1 MSLAASLF
9 SPAQAKVLTWLFG
22 QPERWYHINELL
34 RLTGLGSA
42 SLQRE
47 LKRLSAAGL
56 LENEKVGNLR
66 RIRANPQSTIYPEF
80 VSVVQRALGAEPLLR
95 DALAPFAARIALA
108 LIYGSI
114 AKRTDHADS
123 DIDVMVVTDE
133 LGTGDLLPAILQL
146 EQRLG
151 RKISPTLYTTADF
164 ARRRADPSSFVSKV
178 ISQPT
183 LLLIGSLAEPVGA

>member
-22 QPERWYHINELL
+22 QPERWYHVNELL

-80 VSVVQRALGAEPLLR
+80 VSVVQRALGAEPLL
-95 DALAPFAARIALA
+95 
-108 LIYGSI
+108 
-114 AKRTDHADS
+114 
-123 DIDVMVVTDE
+123 
-133 LGTGDLLPAILQL
+133 
-146 EQRLG
+146 
-151 RKISPTLYTTADF
+151 YTNAYF

-183 LLLIGSLAEPVGA
+183 LLLIGSLERVS

>member
-22 QPERWYHINELL
+22 QPERWYHVNELL

-66 RIRANPQSTIYPEF
+66 RIRANPQSSIYPEF
-80 VSVVQRALGAEPLLR
+80 VSVVQKALGAEPLLR
-95 DALAPFAARIALA
+95 DALATFAPRIVLA

-123 DIDVMVVTDE
+123 DIDLMVVADE

-151 RKISPTLYTTADF
+151 RKISPTLYTRADF
-164 ARRRADPSSFVSKV
+164 ACRRADPSSFVSKV

-183 LLLIGSLAEPVGA
+183 LLLIGSLERVS

>member
-22 QPERWYHINELL
+22 QPERWYHVNELL

-56 LENEKVGNLR
+56 LENVQVGNLR
-66 RIRANPQSTIYPEF
+66 RIRANPQSSIYPEF
-80 VSVVQRALGAEPLLR
+80 VSVVQKALGAEPLLR
-95 DALAPFAARIALA
+95 DALATFAPRIVLA

-123 DIDVMVVTDE
+123 DIDLMVVADE

-151 RKISPTLYTTADF
+151 RKISPTLYTRADF
-164 ARRRADPSSFVSKV
+164 ACRRADPSSFVSKV

-183 LLLIGSLAEPVGA
+183 LLLIGSLERVS

>member
-47 LKRLSAAGL
+47 LRRLSAAGL

-66 RIRANPQSTIYPEF
+66 RIRANPQSSIYPEF
-80 VSVVQRALGAEPLLR
+80 VSVVQKALGAEPLLR
-95 DALAPFAARIALA
+95 DALATFAPRIVLA

-123 DIDVMVVTDE
+123 DIDLMVVADE

-151 RKISPTLYTTADF
+151 RKISPTLYTSADF
-164 ARRRADPSSFVSKV
+164 ACRRADPSSFVSKV

-183 LLLIGSLAEPVGA
+183 LLLIGSLERVS

>member
-22 QPERWYHINELL
+22 QPERWYHVNELL

-66 RIRANPQSTIYPEF
+66 RIRATPQSTIYPEF

-114 AKRTDHADS
+114 AKRTDHANS

-183 LLLIGSLAEPVGA
+183 LLLIGSLERVS